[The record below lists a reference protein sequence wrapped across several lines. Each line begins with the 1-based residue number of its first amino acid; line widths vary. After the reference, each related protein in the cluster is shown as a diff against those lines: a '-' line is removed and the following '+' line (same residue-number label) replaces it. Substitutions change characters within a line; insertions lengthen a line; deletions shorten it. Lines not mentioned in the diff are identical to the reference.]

1 MRLRLAKVCGNVV
14 STVKA
19 DGLLRFKLMFVR
31 DVDARDPASDSVV
44 GTPYVAVD
52 LVGSGDGEI
61 VLVSHGSAARIDAGA
76 TAIPTDAAIVAIV
89 DSTQLDARSTF
100 IKR

>member
-1 MRLRLAKVCGNVV
+1 LRLAKVCGNVV

-19 DGLLRFKLMFVR
+19 EGLLRYKLMFVR
-31 DVDARDPASDSVV
+31 DVDAEDPAGRAA

-76 TAIPTDAAIVAIV
+76 SAVPTDAAIVAIV
-89 DSTQLDARSTF
+89 DSAQLDARSTF
-100 IKR
+100 HKR

>member
-1 MRLRLAKVCGNVV
+1 MRLGRVCGNVV

-19 DGLLRFKLMFVR
+19 DGLMRYKLLLVR
-31 DVDARDPASDSVV
+31 DVDATDPDAVGEP

-52 LVGSGDGEI
+52 LVGSGEGEI
-61 VLVSHGSAARIDAGA
+61 VLVSHGGAARIPEG
-76 TAIPTDAAIVAIV
+76 TGSIPTDAAIVAIV
-89 DSTQLDARSTF
+89 DSAQLDARTTF

>member
-1 MRLRLAKVCGNVV
+1 MRLAKVCGTVV

-19 DGLLRFKLMFVR
+19 DGLARYKLLFVR
-31 DVDARDPASDSVV
+31 DVDPTDPLGGGVA

-52 LVGSGDGEI
+52 LVGSGEGEI
-61 VLVSHGSAARIDAGA
+61 VLVSQGSAARVDAGA
-76 TAIPTDAAIVAIV
+76 SAIPTDAAIIAIV
-89 DSTQLDARSTF
+89 DSAQLDARSTF